1 MEVYRASLR
10 YFMEKIPTTKQ
21 TETFAAS
28 LFKSLLHDFQTL
40 SNPIPF
46 RETKSLLD
54 RARSRLKAALLNLAR
69 QKGFFWLERP
79 ERTFR
84 ELDYISGHLAEFQK
98 VSDLLSDSYSKN
110 QLVEALR
117 LRVLGPYYVQ
127 ATVGEGDYWD
137 KQQAVE
143 KTSRLRQNSLRLPGF
158 PALNYYELPRSN
170 RVLRCHSSPFGIA
183 TTFLIEQYAYRMP
196 NETICARTG
205 DVVVDGGGYLGETA
219 LYFGERVGDSGRVYT
234 FEFNSTAQIGL
245 NENLRLNPEIAPRV
259 RVVSRGLWSTSG
271 ERLSYEQHGPGTTLK
286 NASPSGENTAT
297 TITLDDFAKAEKLD
311 RLDFVK
317 MDIEG
322 AELGALQGAVQV
334 LEQFR
339 PSLAIALYHDVRD
352 FVEIPTFLASLNLG
366 YRFFLRHAYVDS
378 TETVLFA
385 TARNTDGAPVDRPL

>member
-1 MEVYRASLR
+1 
-10 YFMEKIPTTKQ
+10 MEKISPTEKTMS
-21 TETFAAS
+21 FGPS
-28 LFKSLLHDFQTL
+28 LFEALLRDFQTL

-46 RETKSLLD
+46 REAKSVLG
-54 RARSRLKAALLNLAR
+54 RTRSQLKATLLNFAQR
-69 QKGFFWLERP
+69 KGFFWLERP
-79 ERTFR
+79 ERTFH
-84 ELDYISGHLAEFQK
+84 ELDYIGRHLAEFQK
-98 VSDLLSDSYSKN
+98 VFDLLSDLYSKK
-110 QLVEALR
+110 QLVEAIR
-117 LRVLGPYYVQ
+117 LRVLGPYYVR
-127 ATVGEGDYWD
+127 ASVTGGDYWD
-137 KQQAVE
+137 KQQAIE
-143 KTSRLRQNSLRLPGF
+143 KTSRRRQNSLRLPGF
-158 PALNYYELPRSN
+158 PTLNYYELLRPN

-196 NETICARTG
+196 GETICVRAG

-219 LYFGERVGDSGRVYT
+219 LYFGERVGNAGRVYT

-245 NENLRLNPEIAPRV
+245 NENLRLNPEIAPLV
-259 RVVSRGLWSTSG
+259 QVVSRGLWRTSG
-271 ERLSYEQHGPGTTLK
+271 ERLDYVQHGPGTTLK
-286 NASPSGENTAT
+286 NALSSGKNTAT
-297 TITLDDFAKAEKLD
+297 TITLDDFARAEKLD
-311 RLDFVK
+311 RLDFIK